1 MLSLPRS
8 LAEPWWRQRDANTA
22 ESDGKAQRQ
31 RAALQGLA
39 SRPVKL
45 HVSRSRSRG
54 QGRQGLSHRSKTRST
69 NYTPWAIT
77 AHLHQAKAQTW
88 HNCTLIPVRGKILFH
103 RRKQYC
109 RKMATMQATTIYRFV
124 PQKLQPQRIYF
135 GCHYIFE
142 HISDPKWHTY
152 CTAVGFCPSEGFATG
167 ATDAQGLTLSSLSLN
182 VWSTAKYSPA
192 SQGNMTSETG
202 SSELEGLN

>member
-39 SRPVKL
+39 CRPVKL

-124 PQKLQPQRIYF
+124 PQKLQPQRIYILAVITYSSTSVTQN
-135 GCHYIFE
+135 GI
-142 HISDPKWHTY
+142 HIAQQWVFALLRDLLQVPQMPRDWLYPLFHWMYEAQLNTHQQVRATWPPKL
-152 CTAVGFCPSEGFATG
+152 VPR
-167 ATDAQGLTLSSLSLN
+167 N
-182 VWSTAKYSPA
+182 
-192 SQGNMTSETG
+192 
-202 SSELEGLN
+202 

>member
-124 PQKLQPQRIYF
+124 PQKLQPQRIYILAVITYSNTSVTQN
-135 GCHYIFE
+135 GI
-142 HISDPKWHTY
+142 HIAQQWVFALLRDLLQVPQMPRDWLYPLFHWMYEAQLNTRQQVRATWPPKL
-152 CTAVGFCPSEGFATG
+152 VPR
-167 ATDAQGLTLSSLSLN
+167 N
-182 VWSTAKYSPA
+182 
-192 SQGNMTSETG
+192 
-202 SSELEGLN
+202 